1 MGTPFLGNKFELAVW
16 KIDQR
21 RFGKL
26 DFIKSAPATLY
37 TFYISF
43 KLDILNL
50 TFFILIELDNVSI
63 VTGSMIAIT
72 ALIIAMKITG
82 KFVY

>member
-1 MGTPFLGNKFELAVW
+1 M
-16 KIDQR
+16 
-21 RFGKL
+21 
-26 DFIKSAPATLY
+26 DFIKPAPATLY
-37 TFYISF
+37 RFYISF
-43 KLDILNL
+43 KLDFLNL